1 MAFTAN
7 KKGSRKSQ
15 TETLLQLFRS

>member
-15 TETLLQLFRS
+15 TETLLQLLRS